1 MGYGER
7 IQQLSV
13 VQSADRTALFARID
27 FPHQLFVTSALYEL
41 PWGPG
46 KRFLAGRGIAGQIFG
61 GWKANGILTLLKGFP
76 TDFRYPLNPPI
87 FNTLNRPNRVIGQ
100 PLLVANPSFDQYF
113 NPLSFSAP
121 PTVPNDLGQLIQT
134 FGNAGRAILRGPGSR
149 NLDFSLF
156 KEFRATERARLEF
169 RGEAFNLTNTPTST
183 LPAALSPG
191 LTFGNAAFGK
201 LAGSQTV
208 GRQVQ
213 FGLKL
218 LW

>member
-1 MGYGER
+1 M
-7 IQQLSV
+7 
-13 VQSADRTALFARID
+13 
-27 FPHQLFVTSALYEL
+27 
-41 PWGPG
+41 
-46 KRFLAGRGIAGQIFG
+46 LA
-61 GWKANGILTLLKGFP
+61 
-76 TDFRYPLNPPI
+76 
-87 FNTLNRPNRVIGQ
+87 Q
-100 PLLVANPSFDQYF
+100 PLLVAHPSFDQYF
-113 NPLSFSAP
+113 NPLAFSAP

-156 KEFRATERARLEF
+156 KEFKTSERTRLQF
-169 RGEAFNLTNTPTST
+169 RGEAFNLSNTPTFT

-201 LAGSQTV
+201 LSGSQTV
-208 GRQVQ
+208 GRQIQ